1 MSIRSIVIFLLVACL
16 PATALAE
23 IARVKKVSG
32 DAYIERAGAR
42 VEARPGVR
50 LEQKDVLVTGAN
62 GRLSVTFIDNSR
74 FSAGPDSRVSLE
86 RFEFDSTTHQG
97 AFETRVEWGSLA
109 VVSGQIAKQTPDAM
123 KLRTPVSILGVRG
136 TRFIVKV
143 DR

>member
-16 PATALAE
+16 PATAFSE

-32 DAYIERAGAR
+32 DAHIEREGKR
-42 VEARPGVR
+42 VDAKPGVT

-62 GRLSVTFIDNSR
+62 GRLSVTFIDNTR

-86 RFEFDSTTHQG
+86 KFEFDSTTHRG
-97 AFETRVEWGSLA
+97 AFESRVEWGSLA
-109 VVSGQIAKQTPDAM
+109 VVSGQIAKEKPDSM
-123 KLRTPVSILGVRG
+123 KLFTPESILGVRG

-143 DR
+143 AK